1 MLEMLNVV
9 QRETDVPRWGTD
21 RVFDTF
27 WYMEQRRDGAVL
39 IPAKAIKD
47 GPVYLVLGMAQSIG
61 SLLPPPPVQVG
72 RRAWHPRRA
81 IPFHAQDAMP
91 TARLTC
97 HIAYHATPAQDP
109 PSLSV
114 QLRLVCGLVDSRPIS
129 IHHASVF
136 F

>member
-1 MLEMLNVV
+1 MASRCRDFHPRTYHFAVHDSPHAPLLCRAHRVILCRYQRAMLEMLNVV

-39 IPAKAIKD
+39 IPANAIKE

-72 RRAWHPRRA
+72 SIAW
-81 IPFHAQDAMP
+81 
-91 TARLTC
+91 
-97 HIAYHATPAQDP
+97 
-109 PSLSV
+109 
-114 QLRLVCGLVDSRPIS
+114 
-129 IHHASVF
+129 
-136 F
+136 